1 MGLLRLLG
9 SLLQLL
15 ALDGDK
21 EIAGLEEPVD
31 ENGHA
36 VEQDRGREGK
46 RDEHALAVKVLLL
59 GVELVVG
66 SKPLVCSLCCRN
78 RCH

>member
-15 ALDGDK
+15 ALDGDE

-36 VEQDRGREGK
+36 VEQDWGREGK
-46 RDEHALAVKVLLL
+46 RDEHALAVKILLL
-59 GVELVVG
+59 
-66 SKPLVCSLCCRN
+66 
-78 RCH
+78 